1 MLIRIFK
8 LIASSGFLTAL
19 ECTILY
25 SVSTNKKAV
34 LSQGIRA
41 MPL

>member
-1 MLIRIFK
+1 MKEMCLNIDQNKTRMSDAKVIN
-8 LIASSGFLTAL
+8 I
-19 ECTILY
+19 
-25 SVSTNKKAV
+25 NKKAV

>member
-1 MLIRIFK
+1 MKSAIYQIGQRIDVHQRY
-8 LIASSGFLTAL
+8 I
-19 ECTILY
+19 
-25 SVSTNKKAV
+25 NKKAV

>member
-1 MLIRIFK
+1 MTKTLEA
-8 LIASSGFLTAL
+8 IANVENELAFQIHLTG
-19 ECTILY
+19 CC
-25 SVSTNKKAV
+25 NKKAV

>member
-1 MLIRIFK
+1 MDMHGLVN
-8 LIASSGFLTAL
+8 S
-19 ECTILY
+19 
-25 SVSTNKKAV
+25 NKKAV